1 MELQVK
7 FNMEILP
14 TIYFFFQEK
23 LKETKARGFVIGLS
37 GGVDSAVVSKLC
49 VNAVGEEK
57 VLCLLLPE
65 KTTMKRDLEDA
76 KNFAESLGVKYRTI
90 NISQIVNK
98 IANLCQLKNSMAMAN
113 IKARIRMTILFAFA
127 NSLNYLVVGT
137 NNKSELLTGY
147 FTKFGDGASDLLPIG
162 DLYKTQVWQLANLLE
177 IPKNIIKKI
186 PTAGLI
192 PNQTDEGELGIKYEI
207 LDKILYG
214 IELKLSNEAIAKN
227 LKISLKEVN
236 RIDNLVK
243 KTSHKRRLPPI
254 PKIGA
259 RTLGV
264 DWRE

>member
-1 MELQVK
+1 MQFSLN
-7 FNMEILP
+7 FNPETLKA
-14 TIYFFFQEK
+14 IYFFLQEK
-23 LKETKARGFVIGLS
+23 LKETKTKGFVIGLS

-49 VNAVGEEK
+49 VNAIRKEK
-57 VLCLLLPE
+57 VLCIFLPE
-65 KTTMKRDLEDA
+65 KATPKDDYEDVKKFA
-76 KNFAESLGVKYRTI
+76 KSLGVKF
-90 NISQIVNK
+90 K
-98 IANLCQLKNSMAMAN
+98 IANISEIVSKISELIKVDNLKARAN
-113 IKARIRMTILFAFA
+113 LKARIRMAILFSYA
-127 NSLNYLVVGT
+127 NSLNYLVAGT
-137 NNKSELLTGY
+137 SNKSELLIGY

-177 IPKNIIKKI
+177 IPKNIIKKT

-207 LDKILYG
+207 LDKILFG
-214 IELKLSNEAIAKN
+214 IELKLSNEEIAK
-227 LKISLKEVN
+227 KVGIAKKEVV

-243 KTSHKRRLPPI
+243 ITSHKRRFPPI